1 MEVGGQRQAW
11 PPYPRERP
19 ATHCVGGWVGH
30 RTGLDRVQK
39 ISPLLKFDS
48 RTVQPVA
55 SRFTD

>member
-55 SRFTD
+55 SR